1 MCDSHLMASG
11 KEERGCN
18 LVNGKIEQPAM
29 RVLTIYLVIVHPLE
43 EEKFFGLSWRRELEF
58 SHFGAPPKKMTCSLS
73 LPFGRRRCGLKGWME
88 FLSPAFSLSLSLSR
102 SVDGILGVAA
112 AADTLG

>member
-1 MCDSHLMASG
+1 
-11 KEERGCN
+11 
-18 LVNGKIEQPAM
+18 M

-88 FLSPAFSLSLSLSR
+88 FLSPAFSLSLSLFLVPWMAFWVWLLLR
-102 SVDGILGVAA
+102 ILWANSIPGYSARI
-112 AADTLG
+112 